1 MDTASQLQ
9 VCSQLAASIKPFL
22 PSAREEEK
30 GVAGSPHTFFR
41 CVQFPFPGFPP
52 PTLSAGGQNETQK
65 TSRDV
70 TNHIIKPA
78 AKSSESSG
86 SLLCNHP
93 HTCTPVSCRP
103 SLQPFAHRLRLVFLV
118 FFSTQPSFLFSFY
131 FPPRGG
137 IEPFVPYTFFF
148 FFYYALI
155 ISHSLVLFCAGRW
168 KEDLRLFIL
177 HTCGLGC
184 VALRCIRPPCILHP
198 LDWHLSLI
206 PSSGISIL
214 LVLASIFGL
223 AAPVP
228 RFSSRYLLVQS
239 PTCTVT
245 LRLHR
250 SHHNRPPIA
259 ANPSRSARALTP
271 THQPRQAN
279 LDNWCIKRQTEG

>member
-1 MDTASQLQ
+1 MQVHLIHSFVASNSPFRVFRHPLSPRGDKTRHKRQ
-9 VCSQLAASIKPFL
+9 VETSQITSSSQQQKVQRALGVFSATTHTPARPSRVAQACSLLPTVSDLSFSSSFRPNPLFYFL
-22 PSAREEEK
+22 FISPH
-30 GVAGSPHTFFR
+30 VAGLNL
-41 CVQFPFPGFPP
+41 
-52 PTLSAGGQNETQK
+52 LSL
-65 TSRDV
+65 
-70 TNHIIKPA
+70 I
-78 AKSSESSG
+78 
-86 SLLCNHP
+86 L
-93 HTCTPVSCRP
+93 
-103 SLQPFAHRLRLVFLV
+103 
-118 FFSTQPSFLFSFY
+118 
-131 FPPRGG
+131 
-137 IEPFVPYTFFF
+137 FFF

>member
-1 MDTASQLQ
+1 MQVHLIHSFVASNSPFRVFRHPLSPRGDKTRHKRQ
-9 VCSQLAASIKPFL
+9 VETSQITSSSQQQKVQRALGVF
-22 PSAREEEK
+22 SATT
-30 GVAGSPHTFFR
+30 HT
-41 CVQFPFPGFPP
+41 
-52 PTLSAGGQNETQK
+52 
-65 TSRDV
+65 
-70 TNHIIKPA
+70 PA
-78 AKSSESSG
+78 RQ
-86 SLLCNHP
+86 
-93 HTCTPVSCRP
+93 CRP
-103 SLQPFAHRLRLVFLV
+103 SLRPFAPVSDLS
-118 FFSTQPSFLFSFY
+118 FSSSFR
-131 FPPRGG
+131 PNP
-137 IEPFVPYTFFF
+137 FFF
-148 FFYYALI
+148 FLFFLSFFSSFSSSHVAGLRLLSLI
-155 ISHSLVLFCAGRW
+155 PFLLLVNIFHSLVLFCAGRW

-198 LDWHLSLI
+198 LDWHVSLI

-223 AAPVP
+223 VASVP

-259 ANPSRSARALTP
+259 ANPSRSARALIP

-279 LDNWCIKRQTEG
+279 LDNWCIKRQTED